1 MPAVRLVP
9 DLVLT
14 PAGWQRDLAVAIA
27 DGRIESVRASP
38 SPRPGD
44 VPLPGRAL
52 LPGTVNTH
60 CHAFQSLLRGLG
72 DDLDF
77 MGWRDRVLYP
87 FSARLGRAALRTGA
101 AFAFAEMLL
110 QGVTTCVDF
119 FYIHDGGNENAEA
132 VIEAARAVGIR
143 LVLARGMYDW
153 EGAPGR
159 FRERPAEAARRTREL
174 VARHRGDA
182 TVTVQPA
189 PHSPHGAS
197 PAMLRAGFEVAE
209 AEDTVFHV
217 HVAEGRYEGER
228 TLREHGATPVRYLDR
243 LGVLG
248 PRTVAVHCVWL
259 DDEEIALM
267 GQRGAAVAYCPSSN
281 MFLGDGITRLPELL
295 RAGVRVGLGTDGG
308 CTNNRLSV
316 FEEMRMCALLQR
328 VRLLDGTGFTADA
341 AFALGTSSGAG
352 ILGLETGMIAPGQLA
367 DLVAI
372 DLDDF
377 SLHPR
382 AALLRNV
389 VYAMSHRA
397 VTDVWV
403 HGRQI
408 VADRRLATV
417 DQSRLLARVRELT
430 TAWSVP
436 PAQVPRL
443 GRSTRCRRPATP
455 PSSPSTGER
464 CRRRRSRG
472 WPATERA
479 SRSRR
484 KPPPDSR
491 PRARSSIGSRPAASR
506 CTASRPASAS
516 SRTSSSPWATAR
528 R

>member
-9 DLVLT
+9 ELVLT

-27 DGRIESVRASP
+27 DGRIESVRAAA

-87 FSARLGRAALRTGA
+87 FSARLDRAALRTGA

-159 FRERPAEAARRTREL
+159 FRETPAEAARRTREL
-174 VARHRGDA
+174 VARHRADA

-209 AEDTVFHV
+209 AENTVFHV

-228 TLREHGATPVRYLDR
+228 TLREHGATPVRHLDR

-259 DDEEIALM
+259 DDAEIRLM
-267 GQRGAAVAYCPSSN
+267 GERRAAVAYCPSSN

-295 RAGVRVGLGTDGG
+295 RAGVRVGLGSDGG

-316 FEEMRMCALLQR
+316 LEEMRMASLLAR
-328 VRLLDGTGFTADA
+328 VRLLDGAALDA
-341 AFALGTSSGAG
+341 ATAFSLGTASGAS
-352 ILGLETGMIAPGQLA
+352 ILGLDAGRIAAGALA
-367 DLVAI
+367 DLVAV
-372 DLDDF
+372 DLGHP
-377 SLHPR
+377 SLHPPTD
-382 AALLRNV
+382 LLRSV
-389 VYAMSHRA
+389 VYAMSPQA

-403 HGRQI
+403 HGGR
-408 VADRRLATV
+408 VVERGRLARTSL
-417 DQSRLLARVRELT
+417 DDILAAVR
-430 TAWSVP
+430 A
-436 PAQVPRL
+436 A
-443 GRSTRCRRPATP
+443 TRDFAHEAPGG
-455 PSSPSTGER
+455 SI
-464 CRRRRSRG
+464 
-472 WPATERA
+472 A
-479 SRSRR
+479 SRFETR
-484 KPPPDSR
+484 
-491 PRARSSIGSRPAASR
+491 GG
-506 CTASRPASAS
+506 
-516 SRTSSSPWATAR
+516 ATAPE
-528 R
+528 